1 MHTISKKI
9 YEIITNARPQLL
21 EISPDLAGKK
31 GTPDSWSK
39 KEILGHLIDSAAN
52 NHQRIVRGAENMA
65 RDFPPYNQS
74 RWVEVQHYQEMN
86 WQDLIELF
94 GQYNLH
100 LCRVIDFL
108 PQEALSNSCNIGEET
123 PVTLEFVITDYLRH
137 LGVHLGDILKADA
150 SL

>member
-9 YEIITNARPQLL
+9 YEIITTVRPRLL
-21 EISPDLAGKK
+21 EISSDLASKK
-31 GTPDSWSK
+31 GRSDLWSK
-39 KEILGHLIDSAAN
+39 KEILGHLIDSTAN
-52 NHQRIVRGAENMA
+52 NHQRIVRGGQNMA
-65 RDFPPYNQS
+65 GDFPVYNQN

-94 GQYNLH
+94 FQYNLH

-108 PQEALSNSCNIGEET
+108 PQEALSNSCNIGKEN

-137 LGVHLGDILKADA
+137 LGLHLGDILSPDA
-150 SL
+150 